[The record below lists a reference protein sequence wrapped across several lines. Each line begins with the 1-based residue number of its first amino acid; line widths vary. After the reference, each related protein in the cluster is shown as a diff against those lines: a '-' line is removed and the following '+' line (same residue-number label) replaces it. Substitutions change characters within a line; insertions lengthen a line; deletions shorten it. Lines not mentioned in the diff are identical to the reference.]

1 MTSVASRISTKKK
14 TKSPIR
20 YTHYEIERNVHTGI
34 EEKVCLH
41 FFTTAARM
49 NPTGRQIKEGK
60 SEGKKICNSA

>member
-20 YTHYEIERNVHTGI
+20 YTHYEIERNMYTGI
-34 EEKVCLH
+34 EGKVCLH
-41 FFTTAARM
+41 FFTTAAQM

-60 SEGKKICNSA
+60 SEGKNICSSA